1 MILAISSVIS
11 VVCVVLAIIYAAS
24 YCDDNDCDKTADVRV
39 FWVAIILLV
48 LTWLI
53 GFGTLGI
60 NVTVGEPEITYV
72 VPSDLAIGEKHIF
85 AKLDTVLVKDRT
97 CESNIYAD
105 VMAAKEKKQ
114 IMLRVDTRKNSY
126 GNVILEIV
134 DFVATNMLPVT
145 NTVPELILEKK

>member
-1 MILAISSVIS
+1 MILLISTIFTIS
-11 VVCVVLAIIYAAS
+11 FIILAMIGAANYFANNNARCLFWIAIICLA
-24 YCDDNDCDKTADVRV
+24 
-39 FWVAIILLV
+39 
-48 LTWLI
+48 LTCII
-53 GFGTLGI
+53 GFGCLG
-60 NVTVGEPEITYV
+60 NQQEGEPEITYV
-72 VPSDLAIGEKHIF
+72 HPDDLAIGEKHVF

-97 CESNIYAD
+97 YESNIYAD

-114 IMLRVDTRKNSY
+114 IMMRVDTRKNSY